1 MRLRT
6 FVLSLSALVT
16 VLFFAGALFI
26 VERGFGKAIG
36 ESARQNSA
44 NLARLTFSSMYQVMS
59 TGWKRAQLEAFL
71 AATDE
76 AVRAQGASIRIF
88 RGPRVVERYGEIEQ
102 PPLDTELARAMQDG
116 QPFVAEHG
124 MQIRRILP
132 LLAEE
137 RCQSCHGNAEV
148 GDVMGLIEVQQD
160 LGPAIAA
167 ARRDLWLWLALL
179 APLLIVFAS
188 GAVIYVSR
196 RLEQS
201 LAAVQEDIRQVN
213 AVSDLRKLTIADH
226 RLGLHEFDV
235 LLDSLRELV
244 ARLRTVAVDKDILK
258 FEIGLLEKFVITSEV
273 VKDWREYVLRLLI
286 EINRVMPTHMLFSL
300 FKIDDELFDL
310 EIFWFHPPSERVRA
324 MVESHVRAS
333 VRNHPSFDG
342 ILELT
347 VHHHVAEPT
356 EPPLELDEAEVALR
370 VKTFLVDAPKIGG
383 IVGIGVHTESMA
395 DEVLHLV
402 MDSIL
407 STLLNVIGSVKTIYT
422 PAISSITPHA
432 IRSPICSTSV
442 CSGNCSITRC
452 CAPVGMTTRSA
463 SWSSISIISRWSM
476 TPTAM
481 PSATVSC
488 STLLG
493 QWASSCAPATSWRA
507 MVATNSRWC
516 CPSRRSNRA
525 RWSPSACWRPPS

>member
-244 ARLRTVAVDKDILK
+244 TRLRAVAVNKDILK

-300 FKIDDELFDL
+300 FKIDDELVRPRNL
-310 EIFWFHPPSERVRA
+310 LVPP
-324 MVESHVRAS
+324 
-333 VRNHPSFDG
+333 
-342 ILELT
+342 
-347 VHHHVAEPT
+347 AE
-356 EPPLELDEAEVALR
+356 
-370 VKTFLVDAPKIGG
+370 
-383 IVGIGVHTESMA
+383 
-395 DEVLHLV
+395 
-402 MDSIL
+402 
-407 STLLNVIGSVKTIYT
+407 
-422 PAISSITPHA
+422 
-432 IRSPICSTSV
+432 
-442 CSGNCSITRC
+442 
-452 CAPVGMTTRSA
+452 
-463 SWSSISIISRWSM
+463 
-476 TPTAM
+476 
-481 PSATVSC
+481 
-488 STLLG
+488 
-493 QWASSCAPATSWRA
+493 
-507 MVATNSRWC
+507 
-516 CPSRRSNRA
+516 RA
-525 RWSPSACWRPPS
+525 RAGDGREPCARQRQESPEFRRHPRADRPSSHRRVHRAAARAG